1 MKNKMKKYLLT
12 SLFTFV
18 GLFVVGVM
26 NVEAKD
32 YDVYVK
38 GVRLTDTTNVVTCGD
53 GTLTYNDST
62 KEIILDNATI
72 TSDLETV
79 DIINITNTTETFK
92 IVLKGNNTITVTGKD
107 SFAIRT
113 SKNIIISGDGKLTA
127 QTIYPTIKGEII
139 TIDGAKLDL
148 TNTKEYS
155 TAIEAVNGLF
165 IKNGSKVEA
174 KGWGS
179 AISSFVKMEISDSE
193 LFLEATGDQ
202 SNAIFV
208 KKENGVGTLVI
219 KNSKIKAK
227 SGYANVYSAST
238 MTLSNSTFDLESISG
253 GGGIWSDS
261 TVALNNCNVYLKDGN
276 YGIGSNDGIDIDG
289 GSYEI
294 NARNYA
300 FMGTPT
306 LSNFEN
312 KVVYGGNSKEDS
324 YLLTEPYSLGRYSYV
339 KTLSKFTFSV
349 VTDENSES
357 DITDELII
365 IEGENKEVN
374 IKAKDGYR
382 IKSLLVNNEEIQL
395 PDDGKLTFNSI
406 DKNIVI
412 KVVSEKVPVEV
423 VNPETADNI
432 LIYVITSIL
441 SIFGLAGAV
450 VLAKKY
456 NSFI

>member
-38 GVRLTDTTNVVTCGD
+38 GVRLTDTTNVVTCGE

-179 AISSFVKMEISDSE
+179 AITSFAKMEISDSE

-208 KKENGVGTLVI
+208 NQDIGDGTLVI
-219 KNSKIKAK
+219 KNSKVKAK
-227 SGYANVYSAST
+227 SGYANVYSAGT
-238 MTLSNSTFDLESISG
+238 MTLSNSTFDLESIA
-253 GGGIWSDS
+253 GGIWSDS
-261 TVALNNCNVYLKDGN
+261 TVALNSCNVYLKDGN
-276 YGIGSNDGIDIDG
+276 YGIGSDGEIGIDG

-294 NARNYA
+294 NARNAA
-300 FMGTPT
+300 FIGTPR

-312 KVVYGGNSKEDS
+312 KVVYGGDSKEDA
-324 YLLTEPYSLGRYSYV
+324 YLLTEPYSLERYSYV

-357 DITDELII
+357 DIPGELII
-365 IEGENKEVN
+365 VEGENKEVS

-382 IKSLLVNNEEIQL
+382 IKSILVNDEEIQL
-395 PDDGKLTFNSI
+395 PEDGKLTFNNI
-406 DKNIVI
+406 DKDIII
-412 KVVSEKVPVEV
+412 KVVSEKIPVEV

-432 LIYVITSIL
+432 LIYVMTSIV
-441 SIFGLAGAV
+441 SIFGLAGV
-450 VLAKKY
+450 ILLAKKY
-456 NSFI
+456 NKMNA